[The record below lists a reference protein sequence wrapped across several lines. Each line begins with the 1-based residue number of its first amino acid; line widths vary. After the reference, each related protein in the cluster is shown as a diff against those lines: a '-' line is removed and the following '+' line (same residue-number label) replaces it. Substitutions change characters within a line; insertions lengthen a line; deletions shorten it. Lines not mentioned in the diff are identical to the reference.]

1 VTMSIIAEDSLSHH
15 RLVQHPDWVAMDVDA
30 VGKSLYNSETLH
42 SEEEK
47 LLHVQK
53 LEQAVGLWANAHN
66 ESSTEGV
73 SDSGCNNSSKT
84 CLEELKSCARSPE
97 GLVNNEMRKKIWPIL
112 LGLDDDLGHHKSNS
126 HSKLTSESAGFLLD
140 NLDSIDL
147 PPHKD
152 ECQVQLDIQRSHT
165 ILNHIHSLHT
175 LQSESYTTI
184 FSKSDIDDLK
194 KHLSNLII
202 KMLRKY
208 PQLNYYQG
216 YHDIASVILLVSNVP
231 SQTLQI
237 SEELAFKLLESFTLK
252 HLRDFMIKDIQ
263 LSVNHL
269 RLIPTLLEN
278 IDQPLFEIIRQTSL
292 SYVTTNGA
300 FYDYNFFPPLSSILT
315 WYSHDINSLQQ
326 ILLIWDFS
334 LSYDSVL
341 ANVYIYVAALLFYK
355 ETILNNLSIVSI
367 EDMNNDF
374 ANIDKDILHSMIS
387 PTNLLSK
394 MTDKELSKILTK
406 AKELI
411 EKYPIESL
419 ENSLSTF
426 DLWFKEYNKHS
437 VLVTT
442 SMMVLETS
450 KQTNHLFEAK
460 NSIQNFI
467 PIQDGEVFKQTTDE
481 AILLQ
486 KIIEQQQQEEAT
498 DSTDLDST
506 GNLLSS
512 SLSLTS
518 STSTLNNK
526 LANTSSMIFK
536 KLFKTESWRFYDS
549 PQEVQPNEITSRS
562 KKNLL
567 YFSNIY
573 KISVT
578 IGFFG
583 FLIHFLLIRNNETM
597 NHFNVF
603 RYLNV
608 SPLKRLGTS
617 ILDMESLNA
626 INVQLSTLSRML
638 VNDFNVIFHNVQNTV
653 QDTGFVHKG
662 IALGTIG
669 LANVRNTIYG
679 FVS

>member
-1 VTMSIIAEDSLSHH
+1 
-15 RLVQHPDWVAMDVDA
+15 MDVDA
-30 VGKSLYNSETLH
+30 VGMSHYIN
-42 SEEEK
+42 EEEK
-47 LLHVQK
+47 QLHVQK
-53 LEQAVGLWANAHN
+53 LEHLLESWATPASAHN
-66 ESSTEGV
+66 ERRSTNDD
-73 SDSGCNNSSKT
+73 SDSGYNKSSQT
-84 CLEELKSCARSPE
+84 CLQELKSCARNPE

-112 LGLDDDLGHHKSNS
+112 LGLDDDLGHHRNGNS
-126 HSKLTSESAGFLLD
+126 HSKLTSQSTGFLLD
-140 NLDSIDL
+140 NLDCIDL

-194 KHLSNLII
+194 KHSSNLII

-237 SEELAFKLLESFTLK
+237 SEELAFKLLESFTVK
-252 HLRDFMIKDIQ
+252 HLRDFMITDIQ

-278 IDQPLFEIIRQTSL
+278 IDQTLFEIIRQTSL
-292 SYVTTNGA
+292 SYATTNGTL
-300 FYDYNFFPPLSSILT
+300 YDYNFFPPLSSILT
-315 WYSHDINSLQQ
+315 WYSHDISSLQQ
-326 ILLIWDFS
+326 ILQIWDFS

-355 ETILNNLSIVSI
+355 DLILNNLSILSI

-374 ANIDKDILHSMIS
+374 TNVDKDILHSMVS
-387 PTNLLSK
+387 PANLFSK
-394 MTDKELSKILTK
+394 MTDKELSIILAK

-411 EKYPIESL
+411 DKYPIENL
-419 ENSLSTF
+419 ENGLSTY
-426 DLWFKEYNKHS
+426 DLWFKKYNKHS
-437 VLVTT
+437 VLETT
-442 SMMVLETS
+442 SMMTPETF
-450 KQTNHLFEAK
+450 KQSNNQLIEAK
-460 NSIQNFI
+460 NSIKSII
-467 PIQDGEVFKQTTDE
+467 PIQDGEVLNQTTDE

-526 LANTSSMIFK
+526 LANTSSMILK
-536 KLFKTESWRFYDS
+536 KLFKTESWKFHDS
-549 PQEVQPNEITSRS
+549 PQEVQPNEITSRT
-562 KKNLL
+562 KKNSLFL
-567 YFSNIY
+567 TNIY
-573 KISVT
+573 RISFT

-583 FLIHFLLIRNNETM
+583 FLIHFLLIRNNETAS
-597 NHFNVF
+597 HFNVF

-608 SPLKRLGTS
+608 SPLKRLGLS
-617 ILDMESLNA
+617 ILDIESLNT
-626 INVQLSTLSRML
+626 INVQLSTLSRMI
-638 VNDFNVIFHNVQNTV
+638 VNDFSVVFQNVQNTV
-653 QDTGFVHKG
+653 QDTGIVHKG

-679 FVS
+679 LSANI